1 VSVSRHS
8 CSIGVS
14 RLSQFIF
21 LLIGTRFISNRREK
35 NKGIGIELAHYL
47 GDGLFQAAE
56 L

>member
-1 VSVSRHS
+1 MY
-8 CSIGVS
+8 
-14 RLSQFIF
+14 
-21 LLIGTRFISNRREK
+21 LLIGFRFFSNRREK